1 MASITLSA
9 KETDMLVAVMSEMG
23 EIPNTIDFEHVAKR
37 VDVKYARNARQSF
50 KKLFEKL
57 KAQAGPSPDGEVSST
72 PPKAPSPTKRAVS
85 RKKVGANHTPIKAV
99 PKRRGK
105 NPVAKKNVKEEDV
118 NSDGV
123 LDEQAFTDEDG
134 KSPNHISSPTAEKT
148 TGKDAGVTQAMEPCK
163 VVQKSDEDAR
173 MSTDDEQLDAYQ
185 LDADEQLQADE
196 YGMALQAYREWCG
209 LNEYNNFMDDV

>member
-23 EIPNTIDFEHVAKR
+23 EIPNTIDFDHVAKR

-57 KAQAGPSPDGEVSST
+57 KAQAGPPPDGEASST
-72 PPKAPSPTKRAVS
+72 PPKAPSPTKRSAPK
-85 RKKVGANHTPIKAV
+85 KKVGANKTPIKAT

-105 NPVAKKNVKEEDV
+105 NAAAKKEVKIEDV
-118 NSDGV
+118 DSDGMS
-123 LDEQAFTDEDG
+123 DEQVFTDEDG
-134 KSPNHISSPTAEKT
+134 KSPNHVSFPTAEKT
-148 TGKDAGVTQAMEPCK
+148 TGNETGVTQAMEPCNG
-163 VVQKSDEDAR
+163 VQKSDEDAR
-173 MSTDDEQLDAYQ
+173 ISTDDEQLDAYQ

-196 YGMALQAYREWCG
+196 YGMTLQAYREWRDP
-209 LNEYNNFMDDV
+209 NEYNNFMDDV